1 MQKTIV
7 TCGKCNNKS
16 ITFNP
21 FMTLSLAF
29 DTSLEKCV
37 ANYLKEDMLDS
48 KDKYK
53 CEKCN
58 QESKAKIKTELSK
71 LPNILVFHLK
81 RFAFPSMK
89 KIKGKAKY
97 TSYMDMAK

>member
-29 DTSLEKCV
+29 DASLDKCV
-37 ANYLKEDMLDS
+37 ANYLKEDILDA

-58 QESKAKIKTELSK
+58 
-71 LPNILVFHLK
+71 
-81 RFAFPSMK
+81 
-89 KIKGKAKY
+89 
-97 TSYMDMAK
+97 